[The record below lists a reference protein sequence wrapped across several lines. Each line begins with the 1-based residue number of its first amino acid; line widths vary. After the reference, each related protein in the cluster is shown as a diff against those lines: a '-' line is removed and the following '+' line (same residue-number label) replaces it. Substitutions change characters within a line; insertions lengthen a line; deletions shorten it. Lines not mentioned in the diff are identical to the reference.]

1 MVNSITTGII
11 QNPYN
16 SYTNGYSGAIG
27 TDTDVENQNVF
38 KRVGE
43 DEDGKKECQT
53 CKNRKYKDG
62 SDERMYHLRV
72 QLMYRHRLPEQ
83 Q

>member
-27 TDTDVENQNVF
+27 TDTDVENQNGF

-43 DEDGKKECQT
+43 DEDEKK
-53 CKNRKYKDG
+53 RV
-62 SDERMYHLRV
+62 SDMQKPKV
-72 QLMYRHRLPEQ
+72 
-83 Q
+83 